1 MEVANAFCASQP
13 FGQQHMN
20 ASSDDTTDRTIL
32 RCSFTLFSLFSPIF
46 AIPRDGDNDLHFPT
60 DIPQRR
66 IVESS
71 PHFLALHIF
80 RLNLRFPVEHACMSR
95 RAPRARTD
103 NADRPAGEPTADP
116 ISRFKRAGESFNVA
130 ARECQSTSIP
140 YCHDI
145 YILLTTTTDGTAT
158 NLLQPLLQFAVCGV
172 AQRLECH

>member
-1 MEVANAFCASQP
+1 MFFHVIFA
-13 FGQQHMN
+13 
-20 ASSDDTTDRTIL
+20 
-32 RCSFTLFSLFSPIF
+32 LFPIF
-46 AIPRDGDNDLHFPT
+46 TIPRDGDNDLHF
-60 DIPQRR
+60 QR
-66 IVESS
+66 IFPNDESS
-71 PHFLALHIF
+71 PHFLSLHIS
-80 RLNLRFPVEHACMSR
+80 RSNLRFPVEHACMSR

-130 ARECQSTSIP
+130 ARECQSTSIN

-158 NLLQPLLQFAVCGV
+158 NLLQPLLQFALCGV

>member
-1 MEVANAFCASQP
+1 MEVANAFCATQP
-13 FGQQHMN
+13 FGQQHMQ

-32 RCSFTLFSLFSPIF
+32 RCSFTLFSLFSPFSPSRAMATTIF
-46 AIPRDGDNDLHFPT
+46 TSQRIFPH
-60 DIPQRR
+60 D
-66 IVESS
+66 EAS
-71 PHFLALHIF
+71 PHFLSLHIS

-95 RAPRARTD
+95 RAPRARTTAD
-103 NADRPAGEPTADP
+103 IADRPSGEPTADP